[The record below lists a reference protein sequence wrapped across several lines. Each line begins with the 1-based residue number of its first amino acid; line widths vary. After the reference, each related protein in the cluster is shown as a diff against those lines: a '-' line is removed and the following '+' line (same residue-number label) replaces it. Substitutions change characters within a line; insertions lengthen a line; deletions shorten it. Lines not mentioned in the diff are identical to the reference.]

1 MTWFMIILVIM
12 CMWLYAHNVFSL
24 TYSCT
29 VPVICLWLVY
39 KLICMRVCSVLMYTY
54 SCHNVC
60 LVIWVHKNEYM
71 LLRSVA
77 TLFIYALSFYGD
89 RNLIRH
95 FASWHVVTICIHTVL
110 IISLQCILL
119 SEITNLNII
128 CWNVSSTS
136 MYIYE
141 FYFVIVEFFR

>member
-24 TYSCT
+24 TYSYT
-29 VPVICLWLVY
+29 VSVCVWHVLQ
-39 KLICMRVCSVLMYTY
+39 LICMRVWSVLMYTY
-54 SCHNVC
+54 RCHNMC
-60 LVIWVHKNEYM
+60 IVIWVHKNECM
-71 LLRSVA
+71 LWQSAA
-77 TLFIYALSFYGD
+77 TSFIYSLSFYDSD
-89 RNLIRH
+89 RNLTRH
-95 FASWHVVTICIHTVL
+95 FASWHVMLICIHTVL